1 MQLKFSANR
10 TTYLSDP
17 RSHCATCEFNIMQ
30 RLVSSSA
37 SPAAADDNLMNFLHR
52 APLGLV
58 HLAPDGAVA
67 AINPMAASLLMPL
80 SPAGRLKNLF
90 AALSEIAPQLQ
101 RLASDFPAVSGTV
114 CEAVRV
120 PLIGQPNSRVA
131 QNLFIGLFKLN
142 ATRFVA
148 TVSEANVDSVRQNRT
163 ASRNG
168 LEGEL
173 RQALEDKQLFVQYQP
188 VVSLRREGS
197 SLGATDRSA
206 GVEALVRWNHRI
218 RGAVSPLEFIGVA
231 EECGLIGALSDFVLD
246 TACRQFVRWQTEL
259 GASAPRRLAV
269 NLSCGQLAH
278 PRFVA
283 TVRDILAANDMMP
296 SQLQL
301 EVNESL
307 AARDEAV
314 QARLRALKDLGLTL
328 ALDNFGTAQS
338 SLANLHRLPV
348 DLVKIDRSI
357 VSEAVD
363 NAHTRVLI
371 DATVRVASSLHM
383 RTAAEGIETE
393 AQLAVVRQL
402 GCDSGQ
408 GFFFSEAVS
417 PANLAQ
423 WLALDPVESLE
434 TLD

>member
-1 MQLKFSANR
+1 
-10 TTYLSDP
+10 
-17 RSHCATCEFNIMQ
+17 MQ
-30 RLVSSSA
+30 RLVSASA

-52 APLGLV
+52 APFGLM
-58 HLAPDGAVA
+58 HLTPDGTVA

-80 SPAGRLKNLF
+80 SPTGKLKNLF
-90 AALSEIAPQLQ
+90 AALSEAAPQLQ
-101 RLASDFPAVSGTV
+101 RLASEFPAVTGTV
-114 CEAVRV
+114 CEAMRV
-120 PLIGQPNSRVA
+120 PLVGKANSPVA

-142 ATRFVA
+142 AARFVA
-148 TVSEANVDSVRQNRT
+148 TVSDAIVDPARQNRN

-188 VVSLRREGS
+188 VVSLRGQES
-197 SLGATDRSA
+197 SLGETDRSA

-246 TACRQFVRWQTEL
+246 SACRQFVRWQKEL
-259 GASAPRRLAV
+259 GATAPRRLAV
-269 NLSCGQLAH
+269 NLSRGQLAH
-278 PRFVA
+278 PAFVA
-283 TVRDILAANDMMP
+283 TVRDVLAANDMMP
-296 SQLQL
+296 AQLQL

-357 VSEAVD
+357 VSEAVA

-371 DATVRVASSLHM
+371 DATVRVAASLNM

-417 PANLAQ
+417 PANLVQ
-423 WLALDPVESLE
+423 WLTPEPVDSLE
-434 TLD
+434 TFD

>member
-1 MQLKFSANR
+1 
-10 TTYLSDP
+10 
-17 RSHCATCEFNIMQ
+17 
-30 RLVSSSA
+30 
-37 SPAAADDNLMNFLHR
+37 MNFLHR
-52 APLGLV
+52 APLGFV
-58 HLAPDGAVA
+58 HLAPDGAIA

-80 SPAGRLKNLF
+80 SRAGRLQNLF
-90 AALSEIAPQLQ
+90 AALSEAAPQLQ
-101 RLASDFPAVSGTV
+101 RMAGDFKAATGTV
-114 CEAVRV
+114 CEAIRV
-120 PLIGQPNSRVA
+120 PLIGKPDSRVA

-148 TVSEANVDSVRQNRT
+148 TVSETIVDSARQAQA

-168 LEGEL
+168 LESEL

-188 VVSLRREGS
+188 VVSLRRQDS
-197 SLGATDRSA
+197 SPDETDRSE

-231 EECGLIGALSDFVLD
+231 EECGLIGALSDFVLE
-246 TACRQFVRWQTEL
+246 TACRQFVRWQKEL
-259 GASAPRRLAV
+259 GAAAPRRLAV
-269 NLSCGQLAH
+269 NLSRGQLAH
-278 PRFVA
+278 PAFIS
-283 TVRDILAANDMMP
+283 TVRDILAANDMTP
-296 SQLQL
+296 AQLQL

-314 QARLRALKDLGLTL
+314 QGRLHVLKDLGVTL

-371 DATVRVASSLHM
+371 DATVRVAASLHM

-417 PANLAQ
+417 PANLAH
-423 WLALDPVESLE
+423 WLTLESAESPEPVESL
-434 TLD
+434 D

>member
-1 MQLKFSANR
+1 
-10 TTYLSDP
+10 
-17 RSHCATCEFNIMQ
+17 
-30 RLVSSSA
+30 
-37 SPAAADDNLMNFLHR
+37 MNFLHR
-52 APLGLV
+52 APFGLV
-58 HLAPDGAVA
+58 HLAPDGTVA

-80 SPAGRLKNLF
+80 SPAGKLKNLF
-90 AALSEIAPQLQ
+90 AALGETAPQLQ
-101 RLASDFPAVSGTV
+101 RMASDFPAVTGTV
-114 CEAVRV
+114 CEALRV
-120 PLIGQPNSRVA
+120 PLVGKANSAVA

-142 ATRFVA
+142 AARFVA
-148 TVSEANVDSVRQNRT
+148 TVSDALVDSGRQNRST
-163 ASRNG
+163 SRNG

-188 VVSLRREGS
+188 VVSLRSQES
-197 SLGATDRSA
+197 SLGGTDRSA

-246 TACRQFVRWQTEL
+246 SACRQFVRWQKEL
-259 GASAPRRLAV
+259 GATAPRRLAV
-269 NLSCGQLAH
+269 NLSRGQLAH
-278 PRFVA
+278 PAFVA
-283 TVRDILAANDMMP
+283 TVRDVLAANDMLP
-296 SQLQL
+296 AQLQL
-301 EVNESL
+301 EINESL

-314 QARLRALKDLGLTL
+314 QARLRALKDLGLTV

-357 VSEAVD
+357 VSEAVA

-371 DATVRVASSLHM
+371 DATVRVAASLNM
-383 RTAAEGIETE
+383 KTAAEGIETE

-417 PANLAQ
+417 PANLVQ
-423 WLALDPVESLE
+423 WLTPEPVDSLE
-434 TLD
+434 TFD

>member
-1 MQLKFSANR
+1 
-10 TTYLSDP
+10 
-17 RSHCATCEFNIMQ
+17 
-30 RLVSSSA
+30 
-37 SPAAADDNLMNFLHR
+37 MNFLHR
-52 APLGLV
+52 APIGLV

-80 SPAGRLKNLF
+80 SPAGRLQNLF
-90 AALSEIAPQLQ
+90 AALGEAAPQLQ
-101 RLASDFPAVSGTV
+101 RMASDFKAVTGTV
-114 CEAVRV
+114 CEAVRI
-120 PLIGQPNSRVA
+120 PLVGRANSRVA

-148 TVSEANVDSVRQNRT
+148 TVSETMVDSARQNRS

-168 LEGEL
+168 LESEL

-188 VVSLRREGS
+188 VVSLRGPGS
-197 SLGATDRSA
+197 SRGETDRSE

-231 EECGLIGALSDFVLD
+231 EECGLIGALTDFVLY
-246 TACRQFVRWQTEL
+246 TACRQFVRWQEEL
-259 GASAPRRLAV
+259 GATAPRRLAV
-269 NLSCGQLAH
+269 NLSRGQLAH
-278 PRFVA
+278 PTFVA
-283 TVRDILAANDMMP
+283 TVRDVLAANDMLP
-296 SQLQL
+296 AQLQL

-307 AARDEAV
+307 AAQDEAV
-314 QARLRALKDLGLTL
+314 QARLHALKDLGLTL
-328 ALDNFGTAQS
+328 ALDNFGTAHS
-338 SLANLHRLPV
+338 SLASLHRLPV

-357 VSEAVD
+357 VSDAVD

-371 DATVRVASSLHM
+371 DATVRVAASLHM

-417 PANLAQ
+417 PANLAH
-423 WLALDPVESLE
+423 WLTLESVE
-434 TLD
+434 

>member
-1 MQLKFSANR
+1 
-10 TTYLSDP
+10 
-17 RSHCATCEFNIMQ
+17 MQ
-30 RLVSSSA
+30 RLVSASA

-52 APLGLV
+52 APFGLV
-58 HLAPDGAVA
+58 HLTPDGTVA

-80 SPAGRLKNLF
+80 SPTGKLKNLF
-90 AALSEIAPQLQ
+90 AALSEAAPQLQ
-101 RLASDFPAVSGTV
+101 RLASEFPAVTGTV
-114 CEAVRV
+114 CEAMRV
-120 PLIGQPNSRVA
+120 PLVGKANSPVA

-142 ATRFVA
+142 AARFVA
-148 TVSEANVDSVRQNRT
+148 TVSDAIVDPARQNRN

-168 LEGEL
+168 LESEL

-188 VVSLRREGS
+188 VVSLRGQES
-197 SLGATDRSA
+197 SLGETDRSA

-246 TACRQFVRWQTEL
+246 SACRQFVRWQKEL
-259 GASAPRRLAV
+259 GATAPRRLAV
-269 NLSCGQLAH
+269 NLSRGQLAH
-278 PRFVA
+278 PAFVA
-283 TVRDILAANDMMP
+283 TVRDVLAANDMMP
-296 SQLQL
+296 AQLQL

-357 VSEAVD
+357 VSEAVA

-371 DATVRVASSLHM
+371 DATVRVAASLNM

-417 PANLAQ
+417 PANLVQ
-423 WLALDPVESLE
+423 WLTPEPVDSLE
-434 TLD
+434 TFD

>member
-1 MQLKFSANR
+1 
-10 TTYLSDP
+10 
-17 RSHCATCEFNIMQ
+17 MQ
-30 RLVSSSA
+30 RPISA
-37 SPAAADDNLMNFLHR
+37 SAAPAAADDNLMNFLHR
-52 APLGLV
+52 APFGLV
-58 HLAPDGAVA
+58 HLTPDGTVA

-80 SPAGRLKNLF
+80 SPAAKLKNLF
-90 AALSEIAPQLQ
+90 AALSEAAPQLQ
-101 RLASDFPAVSGTV
+101 RMAGDFPAVTGTV
-114 CEAVRV
+114 CEAIRV
-120 PLIGQPNSRVA
+120 PLVGKANSPVA

-142 ATRFVA
+142 AARLVA
-148 TVSEANVDSVRQNRT
+148 TVSDAIVDSGRQNRT

-188 VVSLRREGS
+188 VVSLRSQVS
-197 SLGATDRSA
+197 SLGETDRSA

-246 TACRQFVRWQTEL
+246 TACRQFVRWQKEL
-259 GASAPRRLAV
+259 GATAPRRLAV
-269 NLSCGQLAH
+269 NLSRGQLAH
-278 PRFVA
+278 PAFVA
-283 TVRDILAANDMMP
+283 TVRDVLAANDMLP
-296 SQLQL
+296 AQLQL

-314 QARLRALKDLGLTL
+314 QARLHALKDLGLIL

-357 VSEAVD
+357 VSEAVA

-371 DATVRVASSLHM
+371 DATVRVAASLNM

-417 PANLAQ
+417 PANLVQ
-423 WLALDPVESLE
+423 WLTPEPVDSLE
-434 TLD
+434 TFD

>member
-1 MQLKFSANR
+1 
-10 TTYLSDP
+10 
-17 RSHCATCEFNIMQ
+17 
-30 RLVSSSA
+30 
-37 SPAAADDNLMNFLHR
+37 MNFLHR
-52 APLGLV
+52 APFGLV
-58 HLAPDGAVA
+58 HLTPDGTVA
-67 AINPMAASLLMPL
+67 AINPMAASLLLPL
-80 SPAGRLKNLF
+80 SPAGKLKNLF
-90 AALSEIAPQLQ
+90 AALSETAPQLQ
-101 RLASDFPAVSGTV
+101 RLASEFPAVTGTV
-114 CEAVRV
+114 CEAMRV
-120 PLIGQPNSRVA
+120 PLVGKANSPVA

-142 ATRFVA
+142 AARFVA
-148 TVSEANVDSVRQNRT
+148 TVSDAIVDSARQNRS

-188 VVSLRREGS
+188 VVSLRSQES
-197 SLGATDRSA
+197 SLGETDRSA

-246 TACRQFVRWQTEL
+246 SACRQFVRWQKEL
-259 GASAPRRLAV
+259 GATAPRRLAV
-269 NLSCGQLAH
+269 NLSRGQLAH
-278 PRFVA
+278 PAFVA
-283 TVRDILAANDMMP
+283 TVRDVLAANDMMP
-296 SQLQL
+296 AQLQL

-314 QARLRALKDLGLTL
+314 QARLHALKDLGLTL

-357 VSEAVD
+357 VSEAVA

-371 DATVRVASSLHM
+371 DATVRVAASLNM

-417 PANLAQ
+417 PANLVQ
-423 WLALDPVESLE
+423 WLTPEPVDSLE
-434 TLD
+434 TFE

>member
-1 MQLKFSANR
+1 
-10 TTYLSDP
+10 
-17 RSHCATCEFNIMQ
+17 MQ
-30 RLVSSSA
+30 RLVSASA

-52 APLGLV
+52 APFGLV
-58 HLAPDGAVA
+58 HLTPDGTVA
-67 AINPMAASLLMPL
+67 AINPMAASLFMPL
-80 SPAGRLKNLF
+80 SPAGKLKNLF
-90 AALSEIAPQLQ
+90 AALSEAAPQLR
-101 RLASDFPAVSGTV
+101 RLAGQFPADTGTV
-114 CEAVRV
+114 CEAMRV
-120 PLIGQPNSRVA
+120 PLVGKANSPVA

-142 ATRFVA
+142 AARFVA
-148 TVSEANVDSVRQNRT
+148 TVSDAIVDPARQNRN

-188 VVSLRREGS
+188 VVSLRPES
-197 SLGATDRSA
+197 NLGETDRSA
-206 GVEALVRWNHRI
+206 GVEALGRWNHRI

-246 TACRQFVRWQTEL
+246 SACRQFVRWQKEL
-259 GASAPRRLAV
+259 GATAPRRLAV
-269 NLSCGQLAH
+269 NLSRGQLAD
-278 PRFVA
+278 PAFVA
-283 TVRDILAANDMMP
+283 TVRDVLAANDMMP
-296 SQLQL
+296 AQLQL
-301 EVNESL
+301 EINESL

-357 VSEAVD
+357 VSEAVA

-371 DATVRVASSLHM
+371 DATVRVAASLNM
-383 RTAAEGIETE
+383 KTAAEGIETE

-417 PANLAQ
+417 PANLVQ
-423 WLALDPVESLE
+423 WLTPEPVDSLE
-434 TLD
+434 TFD